1 MQKPNR
7 HFVRICVETLPWKNP
22 VYEFGALEVHEEED
36 VAYVRD
42 LFPEKGLKYVGCDM
56 RPGPGVDQVQNL
68 HGLDIPD
75 NSVGT
80 IVCLDTLE
88 HVEYPRKAVSEMHR
102 VLKPNGVLIMSSVF
116 NFPIH
121 GYPNDYWR
129 FTPEAFKS
137 LLKDFK
143 HQRVFKYG
151 KTEKRP
157 LVVIGVGF
165 KGDTGDLSEFEFKAD
180 KWERFYSSIGQETKI
195 RRDAGTL

>member
-7 HFVRICVETLPWKNP
+7 HFVRICVESLPWIQP
-22 VYEFGALEVHEEED
+22 VYEFGALEVHEDQD

-42 LFPEKGLKYVGCDM
+42 LFPEDGLEYVGCDM

-68 HGLDIPD
+68 HKLDIPD

-88 HVEYPRKAVSEMHR
+88 HVEYPRRAVSEMHR
-102 VLKPNGVLIMSSVF
+102 VLKPNGILIMSSVF

-137 LLKDFK
+137 LLKDFT
-143 HQRVFKYG
+143 HQRVYKYG
-151 KTEKRP
+151 KSEKRP
-157 LVVIGVGF
+157 LVVIGIGF
-165 KGDTGDLSEFEFKAD
+165 KGKTGDISEFEFRTA
-180 KWERFYSSIGQETKI
+180 KWEKFYSSIGKETKS
-195 RRDAGTL
+195 RREDGRL